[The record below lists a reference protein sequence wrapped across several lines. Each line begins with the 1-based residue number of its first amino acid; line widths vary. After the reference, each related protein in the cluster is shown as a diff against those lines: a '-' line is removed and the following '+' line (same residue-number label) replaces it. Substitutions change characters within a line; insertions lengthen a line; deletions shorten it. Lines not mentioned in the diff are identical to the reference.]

1 MAGLV
6 VQAWCLAL
14 LGPGL
19 LTGLGGQAAEAPSAD
34 RDLPPDAE
42 QAIENGIQFLIRTQ
56 SADGSWLS
64 DGTTGRYPAAITALA
79 GMALLANGSTCYS
92 GEHAANV
99 RGAVDYLLQHA
110 DPETGLIGGQEA
122 GRPMFG
128 HGFAML
134 FLAQAYGSAADAAL
148 QRSIRS
154 ALSKAVE
161 LTARTQADSGGW
173 YYTPTSTEDEGAVTV
188 CQMQGLRACANA
200 GIAVP
205 ARTVERAMSYIRHSA
220 NPDGGIAYRG
230 GVPGPS
236 RPGITCA
243 ALATMY
249 AAGLYEDDLVENALR
264 YALANTVMVPPSPTG
279 GTHFYYSHM
288 YLSQV
293 LYFRGGQ
300 QWEDYFGNL
309 RHWLLQVQGEDGSW
323 QGEYTGRAYG
333 TACALLILQLPYN
346 NLPVLQR

>member
-1 MAGLV
+1 MAGFV
-6 VQAWCLAL
+6 VQAWCLVL
-14 LGPGL
+14 VGPGL
-19 LTGLGGQAAEAPSAD
+19 LVGLADPAGEGPSAQ
-34 RDLPPDAE
+34 RDLPREAE
-42 QAIENGIQFLIRTQ
+42 QAIGGGIRFLIRSQ
-56 SADGSWLS
+56 GPDGSWLS
-64 DGTTGRYPAAITALA
+64 DGETGRYPAAITALA

-92 GEHAANV
+92 GEHATNV
-99 RGAVDYLLQHA
+99 RAAVDYLLQHA

-134 FLAQAYGSAADAAL
+134 FLAQVYGSAADAAL

-154 ALSKAVE
+154 ALSGAVE
-161 LTARTQADSGGW
+161 LTARTQSESGGW

-205 ARTVERAMSYIRHSA
+205 SRTVERALNYIRAAA
-220 NPDGGIAYRG
+220 NPDGGIAYRA

-249 AAGLYEDDLVENALR
+249 AAGLYEDDLVDGALR
-264 YALANTVMVPPSPTG
+264 YALANTSTVPPSPTG

-300 QWEDYFGNL
+300 QWQDYFGNL
-309 RHWLLQVQGEDGSW
+309 RHWLLEVQGEDGSW
-323 QGEYTGRAYG
+323 QGEYIGRAYG

-346 NLPVLQR
+346 SLPVLQR